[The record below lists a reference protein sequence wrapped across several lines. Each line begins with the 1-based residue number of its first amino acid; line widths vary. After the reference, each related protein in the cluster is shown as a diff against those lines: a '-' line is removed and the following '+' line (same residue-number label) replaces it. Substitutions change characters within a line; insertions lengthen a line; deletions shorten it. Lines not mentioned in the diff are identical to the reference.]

1 MKPIM
6 TSSRIKFVT
15 DSVADLPPDLVKK
28 WDITV
33 VPCFVNYGGGSYA
46 DDGVEL
52 VREDYYRALGKMSEF
67 PTTSAMPPDFARER
81 IEPLLDEADH
91 VVIVATPAKLSGIY
105 NAMRLAVADFP
116 QDRVTVIDSG
126 MISIGMGFQVILGA
140 EVAAETGDVQRTLRA
155 IQAAR
160 DNIKVY
166 AAIAT
171 MEFLRRS
178 GRVNWATAS
187 IGALLQIKPL
197 VEVHEGEVLPA
208 ARARTFNRALDKV
221 AQLVREQGELERVG
235 MLHINNPEGMDDLRQ
250 RLSDVMP
257 ANTIIG
263 MICPAIGSHI
273 GPGAVGI
280 VTVKKGWKD
289 AIGA

>member
-1 MKPIM
+1 M
-6 TSSRIKFVT
+6 TSSKIKFVT
-15 DSVADLPPDLVKK
+15 DSVADLPPELAQK
-28 WDITV
+28 WGITV
-33 VPCFVNYGGGSYA
+33 VPCFVNYGGNSYA

-52 VREDYYRALGKMSEF
+52 VREDYYHELGRMSEF

-81 IEPLLDEADH
+81 IEPLFDEADH
-91 VVIVATPAKLSGIY
+91 VIILATPVKLSGIY
-105 NAMRLAVADFP
+105 NAMRLAVADYP
-116 QDRVTVIDSG
+116 PERVTVIDSG
-126 MISIGMGFQVILGA
+126 MISIGMGFQAVLGA
-140 EVAAETGDVQRTLRA
+140 EVAAETGDVQYTLRA

-160 DNIKVY
+160 ENIKVY

-178 GRVNWATAS
+178 GRVGWAAAS

-197 VEVHEGEVLPA
+197 VEVRDGDVLPA

-235 MLHINNPEGMDDLRQ
+235 MLHINNPESMNDLQQ

-257 ANTIIG
+257 DNVVTG

>member
-1 MKPIM
+1 M
-6 TSSRIKFVT
+6 TSSKIKFVT
-15 DSVADLPPDLVKK
+15 DSVADLPPELAQK
-28 WDITV
+28 WGITV
-33 VPCFVNYGGGSYA
+33 VPCFVNYGGNSYA

-52 VREDYYRALGKMSEF
+52 VREDYYHALGRMSEF

-81 IEPLLDEADH
+81 IEPLFDEADH
-91 VVIVATPAKLSGIY
+91 VIILATPVKLSGIY
-105 NAMRLAVADFP
+105 NAMRLAVADYP
-116 QDRVTVIDSG
+116 PERVTVIDSG
-126 MISIGMGFQVILGA
+126 MISIGMGFQAVLGA
-140 EVAAETGDVQRTLRA
+140 EVAAETGDVQYTLRA

-160 DNIKVY
+160 ENIKVY

-178 GRVNWATAS
+178 GRVGWAAAS

-197 VEVHEGEVLPA
+197 VEVRDGDVLPA

-235 MLHINNPEGMDDLRQ
+235 MLHINNPESMNDLQQ

-257 ANTIIG
+257 DNVVTG

>member
-1 MKPIM
+1 
-6 TSSRIKFVT
+6 F
-15 DSVADLPPDLVKK
+15 
-28 WDITV
+28 
-33 VPCFVNYGGGSYA
+33 N
-46 DDGVEL
+46 
-52 VREDYYRALGKMSEF
+52 
-67 PTTSAMPPDFARER
+67 
-81 IEPLLDEADH
+81 EADH
-91 VVIVATPAKLSGIY
+91 VIILATPVKLSGIY
-105 NAMRLAVADFP
+105 NAMRLAVADYP
-116 QDRVTVIDSG
+116 PERVTVIDSG
-126 MISIGMGFQVILGA
+126 MISIGMGFQAVLGA
-140 EVAAETGDVQRTLRA
+140 EVAAETGDVQYTLRA

-160 DNIKVY
+160 ENIKVY

-178 GRVNWATAS
+178 GRVGWAAAS

-197 VEVHEGEVLPA
+197 VEVRDGDVLPA

-235 MLHINNPEGMDDLRQ
+235 MLHINNPESMNDLQQ

-257 ANTIIG
+257 DNVVTG

>member
-1 MKPIM
+1 M

-15 DSVADLPPDLVKK
+15 DSVADLPPELAQK

-52 VREDYYRALGKMSEF
+52 VREDYYRQLGQMSEF

-81 IEPLLDEADH
+81 IDPVMERADH
-91 VVIVATPAKLSGIY
+91 VIIVTTPAKLSGIH
-105 NAMRLAVADFP
+105 NAMRLAVADYP
-116 QDRVTVIDSG
+116 PERVTVIDGG
-126 MISIGMGFQVILGA
+126 MISIGLGFQSVLGA
-140 EVAAETGDVQRTLRA
+140 EVAAETGDLQTTLRA
-155 IQAAR
+155 VHAAR

-178 GRVNWATAS
+178 GRVGWAAAS

-197 VEVHEGEVLPA
+197 VEVRDGEVLPA

-221 AQLVREQGELERVG
+221 AELVREQGELERVG
-235 MLHINNPEGMDDLRQ
+235 LLHINNLDGMQDLKQ
-250 RLSDVMP
+250 RLADVMP
-257 ANTIIG
+257 ANTITG

>member
-1 MKPIM
+1 M

-15 DSVADLPPDLVKK
+15 DSVADLPSDLVDK
-28 WDITV
+28 WGITV

-52 VREDYYRALGKMSEF
+52 VREDYYRQLGKMSEF

-81 IEPLLDEADH
+81 IEPLFDEADH
-91 VVIVATPAKLSGIY
+91 VVILTTPAKLSGIY

-116 QDRVTVIDSG
+116 PDRVTVIDAG
-126 MISIGMGFQVILGA
+126 VISIGMGFQVILGA

-155 IQAAR
+155 IHAAR
-160 DNIKVY
+160 DHIKVY

-178 GRVNWATAS
+178 GRVGWAAAS

-197 VEVHEGEVLPA
+197 IEVRDGEVLPT
-208 ARARTFNRALDKV
+208 ARARTFNRALDKIV
-221 AQLVREQGELERVG
+221 ELVRAQGELERVA
-235 MLHINNPEGMDDLRQ
+235 MLHINNLDGIEDLKQ
-250 RLSDVMP
+250 RLHDVLP
-257 ANTIIG
+257 ASTLTG

-280 VTVKKGWKD
+280 VTVRKGWKD